1 MMMRISLIALAISA
15 ALASGCQTVETTQ
28 QGAVGVDRK
37 QHMLVSE
44 QEVEASAQKE
54 YAQMMADA
62 QKKGGLDKDA
72 ADVGRAGVALAASAD
87 YNPQAAVSRGHKMAK
102 LNSSGA
108 RPKSRSTHPSDED

>member
-44 QEVEASAQKE
+44 QEVEASSQKQ

-62 QKKGGLDKDA
+62 QKKGALDKDA
-72 ADVGRAGVALAASAD
+72 AQVQRVKAITSRLIPQTAVFRPDAQKWPRPRRATSKDCSTAS
-87 YNPQAAVSRGHKMAK
+87 
-102 LNSSGA
+102 
-108 RPKSRSTHPSDED
+108 